1 MKFTV
6 FYTVPQV
13 REMEI
18 TEDMIRDL
26 YNKYHD
32 IDKVFEALD
41 WYIQKQSGYVDD
53 DGRDFEFLEDECD
66 IEDWVYEVIKKN
78 KRRGKI
84 TSSRAA
90 RRRPDRADHFTTFG
104 WRLSSIFFEKINK
117 KFFKKVLYIK
127 IGML

>member
-18 TEDMIRDL
+18 TEDMIRGL

-32 IDKVFEALD
+32 SDKVFEALD
-41 WYIQKQSGYVDD
+41 WYIQKESGYVDD

-66 IEDWVYEVIKKN
+66 IEDWVYEVIKKI
-78 KRRGKI
+78 KEE
-84 TSSRAA
+84 
-90 RRRPDRADHFTTFG
+90 
-104 WRLSSIFFEKINK
+104 EK
-117 KFFKKVLYIK
+117 
-127 IGML
+127 

>member
-18 TEDMIRDL
+18 TEDMTRDL

-32 IDKVFEALD
+32 SDKVFKALD
-41 WYIQKQSGYVDD
+41 WYIQKESRYVDD

-66 IEDWVYEVIKKN
+66 IEDWVYEVI
-78 KRRGKI
+78 
-84 TSSRAA
+84 
-90 RRRPDRADHFTTFG
+90 
-104 WRLSSIFFEKINK
+104 EKIK
-117 KFFKKVLYIK
+117 EEEK
-127 IGML
+127 

>member
-6 FYTVPQV
+6 LYMVPQI

-32 IDKVFEALD
+32 SDKVLEALD
-41 WYIQKQSGYVDD
+41 WYIQKESGYVDD

-66 IEDWVYEVIKKN
+66 IEDWVYEVIKKI
-78 KRRGKI
+78 KEE
-84 TSSRAA
+84 
-90 RRRPDRADHFTTFG
+90 
-104 WRLSSIFFEKINK
+104 EK
-117 KFFKKVLYIK
+117 
-127 IGML
+127 